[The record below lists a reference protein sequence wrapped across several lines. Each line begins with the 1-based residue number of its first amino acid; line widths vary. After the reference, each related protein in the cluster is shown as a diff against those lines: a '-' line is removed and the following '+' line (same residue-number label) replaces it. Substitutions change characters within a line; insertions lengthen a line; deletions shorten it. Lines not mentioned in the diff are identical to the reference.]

1 MEAAI
6 PRAGCAR
13 ALVLELQQQI
23 DAMAP
28 TSASMCCLISAGR
41 ISFWTKLKTDVDRA
55 HAAATQQSTEAY
67 SKAKAEI
74 DRLRRELEQ
83 TQVLDLRWAIFGI
96 YMIAIGIALSYW
108 A

>member
-13 ALVLELQQQI
+13 ALDLELQQQI
-23 DAMAP
+23 DALAP

-55 HAAATQQSTEAY
+55 HAAATQQSTRPTARPRRR
-67 SKAKAEI
+67 SIGCAES
-74 DRLRRELEQ
+74 RSRR
-83 TQVLDLRWAIFGI
+83 R
-96 YMIAIGIALSYW
+96 Y
-108 A
+108 